1 LEQVKKSLIFITLSR
16 IKSLEDKSIF
26 SDLLNCFT
34 SNGYDVTIVSPV
46 ERKFNLG
53 TNLRKRDNVSF
64 LDVKTL
70 NIQKTNLI
78 EKGIGTLLLSF
89 QYISAIKK
97 YFFNHSF
104 DLVLYST
111 PPITF
116 YPVIKYLKSNK
127 SICYLLLK
135 DIFPQNAVDLK
146 MFSNKSLIYKYFKLQ
161 EKKLY
166 MISDY
171 IGCMSKGNVDYI
183 LSKNN
188 YLDKKKIEIN
198 PNSIFVDINKQN
210 KVKAPNKKLRVL
222 YGGNLGKP
230 QGIKYLINA
239 IKSCEDI
246 DNIEF
251 VIAGNGTEEYLIKEW
266 INEDQPLYVK
276 YYEMLPQVEYENLL
290 DSVDVGIICLDKN
303 FTIPNYPSRILSYME
318 FKLPVICMTDVNTDI
333 GRDAE
338 HNAYGF
344 WCETD
349 DIISFKNYI
358 LRYKNNHDL
367 VIKMGENA
375 FNYFKNNFDVMNSF
389 KLIDNHIKKNK

>member
-1 LEQVKKSLIFITLSR
+1 MEQVKKSLIFITLSR
-16 IKSLEDKSIF
+16 IKSLEDKSIY
-26 SDLLNCFT
+26 SDLLNCFA

-188 YLDKKKIEIN
+188 YLDKNKIEIN

-318 FKLPVICMTDVNTDI
+318 FKLPVICMTDINTDI

-338 HNAYGF
+338 QNAYGF

-358 LRYKNNHDL
+358 LRYKNNHDM

-389 KLIDNHIKKNK
+389 KLIDNHFKKN

>member
-1 LEQVKKSLIFITLSR
+1 MEQVKRSLIFITLSR
-16 IKSLEDKSIF
+16 IKSLEDKSIY
-26 SDLLNCFT
+26 SDLLKCFA
-34 SNGYDVTIVSPV
+34 SNGYDVTIISPV
-46 ERKFNLG
+46 ERKFNLD
-53 TNLRKRDNVSF
+53 TNLRKRDNVNF

-70 NIQKTNLI
+70 NIQKTNFI
-78 EKGIGTLLLSF
+78 EKGIGTLLISF

-97 YFFNHSF
+97 YFLNHSF

-116 YPVIKYLKSNK
+116 YPVIKYLKNNK

-146 MFSNKSLIYKYFKLQ
+146 MFSNKSLLYKYFKLQ

-183 LSKNN
+183 ISNNN
-188 YLDKKKIEIN
+188 YLDKKKIEVN
-198 PNSIFVDINKQN
+198 PNSIYVDINKQN
-210 KVKAPNKKLRVL
+210 KVKVPNKNLRIL

-230 QGIKYLINA
+230 QGINYLINA
-239 IKSCEDI
+239 IKSCADI
-246 DNIEF
+246 HNVEF
-251 VIAGNGTEEYLIKEW
+251 VIAGNGTEEHLIKEW
-266 INEDQPLYVK
+266 INRDQPLNVK

-290 DSVDVGIICLDKN
+290 DNVDVGIICLDKN

-318 FKLPVICMTDVNTDI
+318 FKLPVICMTDINTDI

-338 HNAYGF
+338 QNAYGF
-344 WCETD
+344 WCEAD

-358 LRYKNNHDL
+358 LRFKNNPDL

-375 FNYFKNNFDVMNSF
+375 FNYFKNNFDVLNSF
-389 KLIDNHIKKNK
+389 KLIDNHFKKN